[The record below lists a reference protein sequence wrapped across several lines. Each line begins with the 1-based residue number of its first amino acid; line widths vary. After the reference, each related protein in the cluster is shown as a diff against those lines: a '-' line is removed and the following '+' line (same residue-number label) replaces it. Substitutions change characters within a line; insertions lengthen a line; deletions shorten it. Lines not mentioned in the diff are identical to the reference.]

1 MSFKYSFSKFRTEG
15 AAKKSNKSP
24 PPQKHTYF
32 SKFFTEGAAK
42 KSKNQ
47 KKSKFCQKFPKNFQQ
62 FQKNF
67 PKMSFKYSFS
77 KFCAEGAAKKSNK
90 SPLPKNTH
98 ILASS
103 ALKVLLRSQKDQK
116 FKKTPK
122 FSKKF

>member
-1 MSFKYSFSKFRTEG
+1 
-15 AAKKSNKSP
+15 
-24 PPQKHTYF
+24 
-32 SKFFTEGAAK
+32 
-42 KSKNQ
+42 
-47 KKSKFCQKFPKNFQQ
+47 
-62 FQKNF
+62 
-67 PKMSFKYSFS
+67 MSFKYSFS

-122 FSKKF
+122 FSQNFPKNSKNVQKNFGYPKKFGNFWQKIQKIFGYQKNNF

>member
-1 MSFKYSFSKFRTEG
+1 MSFEYSFSKFRTEG

-24 PPQKHTYF
+24 PPQKHPYF

-47 KKSKFCQKFPKNFQQ
+47 KESKFCQKFPKI
-62 FQKNF
+62 FQKFPTIPKKF

-77 KFCAEGAAKKSNK
+77 KFRIEGAAKKSNK
-90 SPLPKNTH
+90 SPLPKNAH

-103 ALKVLLRSQKDQK
+103 ALKVLLRSQKNQK
-116 FKKTPK
+116 T
-122 FSKKF
+122 

>member
-1 MSFKYSFSKFRTEG
+1 MSFKYSFSKFCAEG

-47 KKSKFCQKFPKNFQQ
+47 KKSKFCQKFRKNFQK
-62 FQKNF
+62 FPKNPKI

-103 ALKVLLRSQKDQK
+103 ALKVLLRSQKNQK
-116 FKKTPK
+116 I
-122 FSKKF
+122 